1 MFLIVIGAFLYA
13 AVNIGR
19 RHALLRESPRQQIAR
34 CSRVLL
40 VVYAMA
46 AVVALVS
53 ALLSPWVPLGLLGL
67 ELLYLLGRGLAR
79 VYRND

>member
-1 MFLIVIGAFLYA
+1 
-13 AVNIGR
+13 
-19 RHALLRESPRQQIAR
+19 
-34 CSRVLL
+34 VLL

-67 ELLYLLGRGLAR
+67 GLLYLLGRGLAW